1 MRARIEFEPAFL
13 LQQRPYRESSQL
25 LEVFSAGHGRVGLV
39 ARGARGPKSRL
50 RGVLQPFAPLL
61 LSWTESGELGTL
73 IAAESAGAAPVL
85 EGERIFH
92 GWYLNEL
99 LLRLTG
105 RHDPHPQ
112 LYRDYA
118 EALRRLPGEQ
128 AEAALRIFEK
138 RLLAESGYGLP
149 LGGELEPRRRY
160 RFDLEQGARPA
171 ADAERETYWGASLMA
186 LEQERLE
193 TREALLDARKL
204 LRAALRRQ
212 LGGRELE
219 TPRLLRAL
227 RQKRSDVE
235 PDGH

>member
-1 MRARIEFEPAFL
+1 
-13 LQQRPYRESSQL
+13 L
-25 LEVFSAGHGRVGLV
+25 LEVLSANHGRVGLV
-39 ARGARGPKSRL
+39 ARGARGPRSRL

-61 LSWTESGELGTL
+61 LSWTEAGELGTL
-73 IAAESAGAAPVL
+73 IAAESAGPAPVL

-99 LLRLTG
+99 LLKLTG

-118 EALRRLPGEQ
+118 TALQWLPGERG
-128 AEAALRIFEK
+128 EAALRIFEK

-171 ADAERETYWGASLMA
+171 ADADREAGHSLYWGASLIA

-204 LRAALRRQ
+204 LRAALQRQ

-227 RQKRSDVE
+227 RQKRSVE